1 MPFGTIVNSYVLP
14 LLRVKIKTWKFTLNQ
29 KNFIKF
35 KILSFYLFYLK
46 SFTFHTKMVILV
58 AMLTIGPSKSQNA

>member
-35 KILSFYLFYLK
+35 LIFIFLFFFYIK

-58 AMLTIGPSKSQNA
+58 AIIA